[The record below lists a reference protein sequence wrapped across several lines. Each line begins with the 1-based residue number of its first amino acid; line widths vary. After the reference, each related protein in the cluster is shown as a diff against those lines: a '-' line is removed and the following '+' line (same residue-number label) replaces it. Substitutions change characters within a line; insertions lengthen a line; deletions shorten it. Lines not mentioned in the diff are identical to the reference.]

1 MKQPQQNLLGTESE
15 LFPDAQQTKML
26 GNDYTV
32 LLPNVSFL
40 LQGYYEQVGFDLVVT
55 NPSGQAFVV
64 EDYFSFSIPPNQ

>member
-15 LFPDAQQTKML
+15 LLPDAQQTNMPV
-26 GNDYTV
+26 TIFV
-32 LLPNVSFL
+32 LLPDVSFS

-64 EDYFSFSIPPNQ
+64 EDYFSFSTP